1 MEIRYSTNPM
11 DVKFYDTDNLRKT
24 FLISNLFEQNK
35 LKLVYSYIDRI
46 IVGGAYPKD
55 SLRLNKFNGMGTAFF
70 LENREM
76 GIINIGNTG
85 FVIVDGETIEL
96 NNRDGLY
103 IGKGKKEIIFKSRNS
118 ESPAKFYFNSTLAH
132 KTYPTVKIDGSK
144 VIPEEQGSIEKSNK
158 RKIYKYIYPTM
169 CQSCQLVMGITVL
182 EPNNLWNT
190 MPSHLHKKRME
201 TYFYFNMPEDSIA
214 FHIMGEPKE
223 TRHIVVKNHE
233 AVISP
238 SWSIHS
244 AVGTSNYDIIWS
256 MAGENQ
262 DFADVTPI
270 KTIELL

>member
-1 MEIRYSTNPM
+1 
-11 DVKFYDTDNLRKT
+11 
-24 FLISNLFEQNK
+24 
-35 LKLVYSYIDRI
+35 
-46 IVGGAYPKD
+46 
-55 SLRLNKFNGMGTAFF
+55 TAFF